1 MKNEIITITTE
12 FIRLD
17 ALLKL
22 GGALDTGGQAKFVIQ
37 TGEVE
42 VNGEVCTMRGKK
54 MRDGDYAELAYWDR
68 YYQTIHYGGDYVP
81 NITAAAIR

>member
-1 MKNEIITITTE
+1 MMREIIAIDTE

-22 GGALDTGGQAKFVIQ
+22 CGAVGTGGQAKVLIQ
-37 TGEVE
+37 DGQVL

-54 MRDGDYAELAYWDR
+54 MRNGDVAAFEGAEYEVQA
-68 YYQTIHYGGDYVP
+68 P
-81 NITAAAIR
+81 CA

>member
-22 GGALDTGGQAKFVIQ
+22 GGALDTGGQAIQ
-37 TGEVE
+37 NGEVE

-54 MRDGDYAELAYWDR
+54 MRDGDYAEYNGGR
-68 YYQTIHYGGDYVP
+68 YTVKVEE
-81 NITAAAIR
+81 